1 MFKFLFKLKKPLFL
15 THFHN
20 LGVKSVFQKNM
31 AVIKKLQMNFQ
42 HHAKIQRN
50 LMIQFRENT
59 WTDGRTE
66 GQTDL
71 ISLGPFQLLW
81 GVQQVQLLDNGI

>member
-20 LGVKSVFQKNM
+20 FGSKKCFSEKYGCHQKTPNEFPTPCQNSEKSNDPASRKQ
-31 AVIKKLQMNFQ
+31 QDRRQ
-42 HHAKIQRN
+42 DR
-50 LMIQFRENT
+50 R
-59 WTDGRTE
+59 
-66 GQTDL
+66 TDL

-81 GVQQVQLLDNGI
+81 GVQQVQLLDNDI